1 MAFCIHFYIN
11 IIPKLNKKSS
21 CIGVLDMATLKNDLK
36 ELNLKYT
43 DDKKNLI
50 ENLQKDEVLESSKST
65 KTKNVEFSQFVNGVD
80 GVMSDK
86 VKERISSCG
95 DFLQFL
101 ADEKIEHLRLENAN
115 FCNNRFCPQCSQN
128 KSREDA
134 VQLATMINYLKQEFN
149 YEFIFLTLTAPNIPA
164 YKVQEELK
172 EYSKSFER
180 LFKTKTVKTAIKGY
194 VRKLEMTYN
203 SERDDFHPHYH
214 ILLAVNKSYFV
225 DSRLYISQK
234 EWLRLWANAKKDPT
248 IKSVDIRKFKAK
260 DDLYKAIFE
269 ISKYI
274 SKDSDYMYSPEV
286 FKVFYKSLKGKRML
300 SYSGVFKDAVKLYKA
315 GDLVDYMGPDPSEH
329 IKYVKRLWYAWDS
342 NDYKEVQAK
351 DLSDEEIEKV
361 NLTRKE
367 KIALKKQQEQE
378 IAEQNLKE
386 SKEREKQIAKIEQKI
401 AKIKRERREKLK
413 SEAQKIFK
421 EYYLT
426 EDTLHIML
434 ESDLNDIDVLNNSQ
448 SLKTN
453 AGNDLNKVVKMMRG
467 VKELRKLVTKYK

>member
-1 MAFCIHFYIN
+1 
-11 IIPKLNKKSS
+11 
-21 CIGVLDMATLKNDLK
+21 MATLKNDLK

-50 ENLQKDEVLESSKST
+50 ENLQKEEVLESSKST
-65 KTKNVEFSQFVNGVD
+65 KTKNAEFSEFVKD
-80 GVMSDK
+80 IDSVMSDK
-86 VKERISSCG
+86 VKERISACG

-101 ADEKIEHLRLENAN
+101 ADEKIEYLRLENAN
-115 FCNNRFCPQCSQN
+115 FCGNRFCPQCSAN
-128 KSREDA
+128 KAREDA
-134 VQLATMINYLKQEFN
+134 VQLATMMNFLKQN
-149 YEFIFLTLTAPNIPA
+149 SGYEFIFLTLTAPNIPA
-164 YKVQEELK
+164 YKVNSELQE
-172 EYSKSFER
+172 YAKSFER
-180 LFKTKTVKTAIKGY
+180 LFKTKKVKTAIKGY

-203 SERDDFHPHYH
+203 AERNDYHPHYH
-214 ILLAVNKSYFV
+214 VLLAVRKSYFTQ
-225 DSRLYISQK
+225 SSQYISQK

-248 IKSVDIRKFKAK
+248 IKSVDIRKFKNS
-260 DDLYKAIFE
+260 DDTFKAIFE
-269 ISKYI
+269 LTKYI
-274 SKDSDYMYSPEV
+274 AKDSDYMYSPEV

-300 SYSGVFKDAVKLYKA
+300 SYSGAFKDAVKLYKS
-315 GDLVDYMGPDPSEH
+315 GDLVDYMGPDPNEH
-329 IKYVKRLWYAWDS
+329 IKYVKRLWYAWNS
-342 NDYKEVQAK
+342 NNYEEVQSQ

-361 NLTRKE
+361 NLTRKQKVE
-367 KIALKKQQEQE
+367 LKKQQEKE

-386 SKEREKQIAKIEQKI
+386 SKERKKNIVKIEQKI
-401 AKIKRERREKLK
+401 AKIKRERMEKLK

-453 AGNDLNKVVKMMRG
+453 AGNDLSKVVKMMRG

>member
-1 MAFCIHFYIN
+1 
-11 IIPKLNKKSS
+11 
-21 CIGVLDMATLKNDLK
+21 MATLKNDLK
-36 ELNLKYT
+36 ELNLKIN
-43 DDKKNLI
+43 DKKNLI
-50 ENLQKDEVLESSKST
+50 ENLQKEEVLESSKST
-65 KTKNVEFSQFVNGVD
+65 KTKNVEFSKFVSDIG
-80 GVMSDK
+80 GVMSNQ

-101 ADEKIEHLRLENAN
+101 SDEKIEHLKLENAN
-115 FCNNRFCPQCSQN
+115 FCGNRFCPQCSAN

-134 VQLATMINYLKQEFN
+134 LQLATMIDYLKQEYG

-180 LFKTKTVKTAIKGY
+180 LFKTKKVKTAIKGY

-203 SERDDFHPHYH
+203 SVRNDYHPHYH
-214 ILLAVNKSYFV
+214 VLLAVRKSYFTQ
-225 DSRLYISQK
+225 SSQYISQK

-274 SKDSDYMYSPEV
+274 SKDSDYMYSKDV

-300 SYSGVFKDAVKLYKA
+300 SYSGCFKDAVKLYKS
-315 GDLVDYMGPDPSEH
+315 GDLVDYLGPDPSEH

-351 DLSDEEIEKV
+351 DLTPEEIEKV
-361 NLTRKE
+361 NLTRKQKVE
-367 KIALKKQQEQE
+367 LKKQQEKE
-378 IAEQNLKE
+378 IAEQNQKE
-386 SKEREKQIAKIEQKI
+386 SIERKKNIAKIEQKI
-401 AKIKRERREKLK
+401 AKIKRERMEKLK
-413 SEAQKIFK
+413 IEAQKVMEK
-421 EYYLT
+421 YYLT
-426 EDTLHIML
+426 EDTLYIML
-434 ESDLNDIDVLNNSQ
+434 NSDLSDIDVLNNSQ

-453 AGNDLNKVVKMMRG
+453 AGNDLNKVVKMIRG
-467 VKELRKLVTKYK
+467 VKELRKLVSKYT